1 LFPIGLHNRNGFEV
15 DCFSLVRQHPS
26 DVPNRIQLSS
36 VRVVAVNLLL
46 TAPEMIVTAV
56 VVGIAVMDLSRF
68 RIPNAVTFPFALA
81 GIAFNA
87 IQGGSWGLGHSL
99 AGAAIGFVL
108 LLVPFLAG
116 GFGGGDVK
124 LLTAIGAWVGAVA
137 VLEIFVVSA
146 VILGLV
152 SLLVILA
159 NRNVRQDAWRKFR
172 QAANHLVSIRS
183 LTAGDQEMDE
193 VLDREDCRTRA
204 IPFGAVVA
212 FGLVM
217 LAMAKVAFVQSL

>member
-1 LFPIGLHNRNGFEV
+1 
-15 DCFSLVRQHPS
+15 
-26 DVPNRIQLSS
+26 
-36 VRVVAVNLLL
+36 VNLSL
-46 TAPEMIVTAV
+46 TVPEMVVTAV

-68 RIPNAVTFPFALA
+68 RIPNAVTFPFALT

-87 IQGGSWGLGHSL
+87 IQGGGWGLGHSL

>member
-1 LFPIGLHNRNGFEV
+1 VI
-15 DCFSLVRQHPS
+15 LVEPHPGS
-26 DVPNRIQLSS
+26 
-36 VRVVAVNLLL
+36 VVAVNLSL
-46 TAPEMIVTAV
+46 TVPEMVVTAV

-87 IQGGSWGLGHSL
+87 IQGGGWGLGHSL
-99 AGAAIGFVL
+99 AGAAIGFAL

>member
-1 LFPIGLHNRNGFEV
+1 MNL
-15 DCFSLVRQHPS
+15 SLTV
-26 DVPNRIQLSS
+26 
-36 VRVVAVNLLL
+36 
-46 TAPEMIVTAV
+46 PEMIVTAV
-56 VVGIAVMDLSRF
+56 VVGIAVMDLRRF
-68 RIPNAVTFPFALA
+68 RIPNAVTFPFALT

-87 IQGGSWGLGHSL
+87 MQGGGWGLGHSL

-152 SLLVILA
+152 SLTLILA
-159 NRNVRQDAWRKFR
+159 DHKVRQDAWVKFR
-172 QAANHLVSIRS
+172 KAASHLVSIRT
-183 LTAGDQEMDE
+183 LIADAQEMDE
-193 VLDREDCRTRA
+193 VLDREDCRARA

-212 FGLVM
+212 CGLVM
-217 LAMAKVAFVQSL
+217 IAMAKVALVHPL